1 MDTNKDG
8 LIDADVRR
16 KMDLARVLLEED
28 KWQVEKEE
36 RKTAM
41 QGAQNEQEALRQML
55 TQKPEQP
62 IQ

>member
-1 MDTNKDG
+1 
-8 LIDADVRR
+8 
-16 KMDLARVLLEED
+16 MDLARVLLEED